1 LIESCIT
8 CRVMRGEPPV
18 EGQGTFT
25 EELRSFRKGGGG
37 YDPRPT
43 VGVVGGAGRM
53 GSWFAGLME
62 RQGFTVLRSDLGT
75 ELTPQ
80 AMTVRCEVVVVSV
93 PISETLKVIREIGPL
108 LPENGLLMDLTSV
121 KKAPLEAMLEHSG
134 AQVVGLHPL
143 LGPEAGFNS
152 GGRVVVCPG
161 RGETGLSWITQVLR
175 ESGLT
180 PVYLDAEEHDRMMGL
195 IQGANHFSTLALAL
209 TVGRSGFEVSNLSRC
224 ATETFRERLER
235 IRFMMEQ
242 PVELFGSLLMD
253 NPAAA
258 ECSKQYLEGARG
270 LLEIIMTKDT
280 QAFGDVFASLRETFG
295 PGKK

>member
-1 LIESCIT
+1 
-8 CRVMRGEPPV
+8 
-18 EGQGTFT
+18 
-25 EELRSFRKGGGG
+25 
-37 YDPRPT
+37 
-43 VGVVGGAGRM
+43 M
-53 GSWFAGLME
+53 GSWFAELLE

-75 ELTPQ
+75 VLTPQ
-80 AMTVRCEVVVVSV
+80 AMTVRCDVVVVSV
-93 PISETLKVIREIGPL
+93 PIAETLKVIREIGPL
-108 LPENGLLMDLTSV
+108 LPENALLMDLTSV
-121 KKAPLEAMLEHSG
+121 KKAPLEAMLVHSA

-143 LGPEAGFNS
+143 LGPEAGFNF

-161 RGETGLSWITQVLR
+161 RGEIGLAWITRVLQ

-209 TVGRSGFEVSNLSRC
+209 TVSRSGFGVSNLSQC

-253 NPAAA
+253 NPAAV
-258 ECSKQYLEGARG
+258 EFSEQYLEGARR
-270 LLEIIMTKDT
+270 LLEACRSKNR
-280 QAFGDVFASLRETFG
+280 QAFADLFASLRETFEA
-295 PGKK
+295 GKK

>member
-1 LIESCIT
+1 
-8 CRVMRGEPPV
+8 
-18 EGQGTFT
+18 
-25 EELRSFRKGGGG
+25 
-37 YDPRPT
+37 
-43 VGVVGGAGRM
+43 M

-93 PISETLKVIREIGPL
+93 PISETLKVIREVGPI

-121 KKAPLEAMLEHSG
+121 KKSPLDAMLEHSV

-161 RGETGLSWITQVLR
+161 RGESGLSWITRVLQ

-180 PVYLDAEEHDRMMGL
+180 PVYLGAEEHDRMMGL

-209 TVGRSGFEVSNLSRC
+209 AVSRSGFEVSNLSRC

-258 ECSKQYLEGARG
+258 ECGERYLEGARG
-270 LLEIIMTKDT
+270 LLEIIMKKDK
-280 QAFGDVFASLRETFG
+280 QAFSNLLASLRETFG
-295 PGKK
+295 SGKK

>member
-1 LIESCIT
+1 LTEFCST
-8 CRVMRGEPPV
+8 CRAMRGEPQV
-18 EGQGTFT
+18 EGQGTFS
-25 EELRSFRKGGGG
+25 EELRSFRKGGGSH
-37 YDPRPT
+37 DPRPT
-43 VGVVGGAGRM
+43 VGIVGGAGRM
-53 GSWFAGLME
+53 GSWFAELME

-80 AMTVRCEVVVVSV
+80 AMAVRCDVVVVSV
-93 PISETLKVIREIGPL
+93 PIAETLKVIREIGPL

-121 KKAPLEAMLEHSG
+121 KKAPLEAMLGHSA

-143 LGPEAGFNS
+143 LGPEGGFNS

-161 RGETGLSWITQVLR
+161 RGESGLSWITQVLQQ
-175 ESGLT
+175 SGLT

-209 TVGRSGFEVSNLSRC
+209 AVNRSGFEVSNLSRC

-258 ECSKQYLEGARG
+258 EFSEQYLEGARG
-270 LLEIIMTKDT
+270 LLEIIVTKDK
-280 QAFGDVFASLRETFG
+280 QAFSNLFASLRETFDSD
-295 PGKK
+295 KK

>member
-1 LIESCIT
+1 MTEFCST
-8 CRVMRGEPPV
+8 CRAMRGEPQV
-18 EGQGTFT
+18 EGQGTFAD
-25 EELRSFRKGGGG
+25 EPRSSRKGGVSQG
-37 YDPRPT
+37 PRPT
-43 VGVVGGAGRM
+43 VGIVGGTGRM
-53 GSWFAGLME
+53 GSWFAELME

-80 AMTVRCEVVVVSV
+80 EMTVRCDVVVVSV
-93 PISETLKVIREIGPL
+93 PIAETLKVIREIGPL
-108 LPENGLLMDLTSV
+108 LPESGLLMDLTSV
-121 KKAPLEAMLEHSG
+121 KKAPLEAMLGHSA

-152 GGRVVVCPG
+152 GGRVVVCRG
-161 RGETGLSWITQVLR
+161 RGESGFSWITHVLQK
-175 ESGLT
+175 SGLT

-209 TVGRSGFEVSNLSRC
+209 AVNRSGFEVSNLSRC

-235 IRFMMEQ
+235 IKFMMEQ

-258 ECSKQYLEGARG
+258 EFSEQYLEGARG
-270 LLEIIMTKDT
+270 LLAIVITKDK
-280 QAFGDVFASLRETFG
+280 QAFGDLFAALRETFDSD
-295 PGKK
+295 KK